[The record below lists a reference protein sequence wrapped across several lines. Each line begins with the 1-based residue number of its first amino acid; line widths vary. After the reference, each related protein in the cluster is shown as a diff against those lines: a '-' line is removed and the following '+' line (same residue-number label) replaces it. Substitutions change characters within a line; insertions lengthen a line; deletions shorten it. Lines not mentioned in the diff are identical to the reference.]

1 MNDMI
6 TEYIPTGRHNAV
18 TRKTLCKLT
27 GLSDRQVRD
36 NIAQARRNTPI
47 INLQDGDGY
56 FIPDPSD
63 KGDMELLQRY
73 VRQEEARLKSIGWSL
88 KAARKMLKGE

>member
-1 MNDMI
+1 MI
-6 TEYIPTGRHNAV
+6 TDYIPTGRENAIS
-18 TRKTLCKLT
+18 RADLCRLT
-27 GLSDRQVRD
+27 GLADRQVRE

-56 FIPDPSD
+56 FIPDPTDS
-63 KGDMELLQRY
+63 GDMAQLRRY
-73 VRQEEARLKSIGWSL
+73 VKQEEARLKSIGWSL